1 MQHGFSSGL
10 FRAFGFLSSAVFLAL
25 HTDYCFGQVLFQER
39 CPQNSTERD
48 DGRCQCK
55 AGYVCVNVQTS
66 TTSTYGCFQEC
77 PSFSLGINRTVVGEG
92 MSYETFDRRCGRC
105 VQKDTASFCNI
116 PQATDTFPEN
126 SNCPDD
132 PRIVLSCATSAKLQ
146 CCGCSKCC
154 DDGDGDNERRFNSLF
169 VALMI
174 ALGGGILVLV
184 IAWSLYFKCT
194 QSSRRQRELWRGGQ
208 PDAGPG
214 RDNHGAVSVMWRGR
228 VRRITPQHMGPPG
241 PDTDPT
247 QCMEQPLEVPPLYTN
262 EDRFPPEYPA
272 PKTTDDNTDSDVDIV
287 AESADR
293 ESPTPLYELV
303 AVPSLLPN
311 YVAASPVSPVGET
324 VAVGRAPQPMLQP
337 VRGRRSFGSSNTARP
352 PAWRTDNTENR
363 QSVFADALSR
373 LPPPRLP
380 TTMQRAPLLNT
391 VSRARRG
398 ALPIEFNRTR
408 RRGSAPPRAILQSNW
423 VGVGGREGT
432 TVSRARRTS
441 MPPTPP
447 AMLPPVRA
455 VGTSPSHES

>member
-1 MQHGFSSGL
+1 MFFCNTTRTTCLFLPRQLVQSNACGTVHGNMNLLIGHE
-10 FRAFGFLSSAVFLAL
+10 VF
-25 HTDYCFGQVLFQER
+25 F
-39 CPQNSTERD
+39 
-48 DGRCQCK
+48 
-55 AGYVCVNVQTS
+55 QTS
-66 TTSTYGCFQEC
+66 LSRVSDHANN
-77 PSFSLGINRTVVGEG
+77 P
-92 MSYETFDRRCGRC
+92 ET
-105 VQKDTASFCNI
+105 
-116 PQATDTFPEN
+116 
-126 SNCPDD
+126 
-132 PRIVLSCATSAKLQ
+132 IV
-146 CCGCSKCC
+146 
-154 DDGDGDNERRFNSLF
+154 N
-169 VALMI
+169 ALRACMF
-174 ALGGGILVLV
+174 G
-184 IAWSLYFKCT
+184 T
-194 QSSRRQRELWRGGQ
+194 
-208 PDAGPG
+208 DAGPG